1 MIPGFPGALRIYGVM
16 LLCASTVCKGA
27 PPAPAPEWT
36 GSFLAR
42 VEALAVLQT
51 FNAEL
56 LSHDSATLTLERWC
70 DGHRLAAPPRNLA
83 APGPGIHQTATPP
96 QRPEVGG
103 AT

>member
-42 VEALAVLQT
+42 VEALAVLET
-51 FNAEL
+51 FNAQL

-70 DGHRLAAPPRNLA
+70 DVHRLGSPARMFASRGWGIGKPAPPPTTRGFGWA
-83 APGPGIHQTATPP
+83 
-96 QRPEVGG
+96 
-103 AT
+103 